1 MQICSPFGQGGSTQL
16 RLSAWRPRGGYTAWS
31 RTKLCSLIGTKGGV
45 HADQLSVWPRGEY
58 TASTLC
64 LETKRGVHGLEP
76 DQSLLSDWNQ
86 GGGSCRSALRLAK
99 GGSTQL
105 VASSLSAWR
114 PKGGYTAWSRTKL
127 CSLIGTKRGVHAD
140 LLSVWP
146 RGEYTAWNQLSSG
159 FLSEFAK
166 RPVFGLWPEVGRSN
180 PPLSLCFGP
189 RGGYKAL
196 FSACNT
202 KGGVH
207 SSFLSL

>member
-16 RLSAWRPRGGYTAWS
+16 RLSAWRQRGGYTAWS
-31 RTKLCSLIGTKGGV
+31 RT
-45 HADQLSVWPRGEY
+45 
-58 TASTLC
+58 
-64 LETKRGVHGLEP
+64 
-76 DQSLLSDWNQ
+76 N
-86 GGGSCRSALRLAK
+86 
-99 GGSTQL
+99 
-105 VASSLSAWR
+105 
-114 PKGGYTAWSRTKL
+114 L

-146 RGEYTAWNQLSSG
+146 WGEYTAWNQLSFG

-166 RPVFGLWPEVGRSN
+166 RPVFGLWPEVGGSN
-180 PPLSLCFGP
+180 PPLSLRFGP

-207 SSFLSL
+207 SSFLSLYHQGRGTRSKINPSDLLLTKNRSRFRRIASS